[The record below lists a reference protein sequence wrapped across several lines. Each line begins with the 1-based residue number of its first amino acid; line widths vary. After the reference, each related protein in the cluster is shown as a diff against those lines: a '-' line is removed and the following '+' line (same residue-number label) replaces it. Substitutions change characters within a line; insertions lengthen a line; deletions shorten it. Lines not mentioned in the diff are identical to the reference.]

1 MGIVLVVE
9 YAKSVDGGKL
19 HETVDKSEAMLA
31 PAVQVD
37 LYVLYQVL
45 LFFGF
50 SLAAAAFFGSF
61 YLDIEIRGLF
71 FGGFF
76 DRCLW

>member
-9 YAKSVDGGKL
+9 YAKSVNGGKL
-19 HETVDKSEAMLA
+19 HETVDKCETVLA
-31 PAVQVD
+31 PAVKMD

-45 LFFGF
+45 LLFGF
-50 SLAAAAFFGSF
+50 SLAASAFFSSF
-61 YLDIEIRGLF
+61 YLDIEIWSL

-76 DRCLW
+76 DWCLG

>member
-9 YAKSVDGGKL
+9 YAKSVYGGKL
-19 HETVDKSEAMLA
+19 HETVDESETVLA
-31 PAVQVD
+31 PAVKMD

-45 LFFGF
+45 LLFGF

-61 YLDIEIRGLF
+61 YLDIEIWSL

-76 DRCLW
+76 DWCLG

>member
-9 YAKSVDGGKL
+9 YAKSVNGGKL
-19 HETVDKSEAMLA
+19 HETVDKSETMLA
-31 PAVQVD
+31 PAVKMD

-61 YLDIEIRGLF
+61 YLDIEIWGAF

-76 DRCLW
+76 DWCLG